1 MRLCFRFIKSTEKS
15 FGRTGDEAAGSFK
28 KNIGAGIQK
37 LVHPGGKS
45 MTKKTLPFN
54 QNELKGIIKQ
64 YPTPFYIYD
73 EEAIRKNARR
83 LKASFEWQPRQFMNF
98 FAVKALPNPYILKIL
113 AEEGMGADCSSM
125 AELILAEKAGIKG
138 RNIMFTSNDTPL
150 VE

>member
-1 MRLCFRFIKSTEKS
+1 
-15 FGRTGDEAAGSFK
+15 
-28 KNIGAGIQK
+28 
-37 LVHPGGKS
+37 